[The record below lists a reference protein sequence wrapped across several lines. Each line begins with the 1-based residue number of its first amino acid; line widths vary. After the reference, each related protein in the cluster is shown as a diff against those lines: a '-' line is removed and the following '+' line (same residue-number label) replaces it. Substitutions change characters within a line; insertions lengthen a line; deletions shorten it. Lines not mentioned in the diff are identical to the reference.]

1 MSITREEMTRDARG
15 AEPKTVSGDD
25 RKMMAL
31 TDLGMS
37 VAIFRAMRFH
47 VNHIRMSSRSALRI
61 VV

>member
-1 MSITREEMTRDARG
+1 
-15 AEPKTVSGDD
+15 
-25 RKMMAL
+25 MAL